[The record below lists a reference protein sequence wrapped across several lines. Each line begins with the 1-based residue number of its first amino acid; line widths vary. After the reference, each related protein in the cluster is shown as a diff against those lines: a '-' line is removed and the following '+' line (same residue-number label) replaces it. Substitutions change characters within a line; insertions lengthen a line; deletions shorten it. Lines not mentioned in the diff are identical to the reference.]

1 MLDTQGSSEDKQT
14 DRQPKGECDPE
25 SELPCS
31 CPRRVFIDPPDKL
44 PMPATDS
51 NKMALEDW
59 IKEYYKAGA

>member
-1 MLDTQGSSEDKQT
+1 MLIFCLVVQLGSDSQ
-14 DRQPKGECDPE
+14 KGECDSE
-25 SELPCS
+25 SELLCS
-31 CPRRVFIDPPDKL
+31 CPRRVFIDPPNKL